1 MSHGFARE
9 TTNKKGVENM
19 AKILIVDD
27 DPDVV
32 EAVVLLLKQQGHDV
46 AAAYN
51 RQEGMDQVAS
61 FGPSL
66 IILDVMMEQPDDG
79 LRMAQDLRRNG
90 CQTPILMLTT
100 VSKATGL
107 EIGKDDEMVPVDDF
121 QEKPIA
127 PTTLVSKVNELLNKA
142 EG

>member
-1 MSHGFARE
+1 
-9 TTNKKGVENM
+9 M

-32 EAVVLLLKQQGHDV
+32 DAVSLLLKGQGHDM
-46 AAAYN
+46 ASAYN
-51 RQEGMDQVAS
+51 RLDGMRQVEQYK
-61 FGPSL
+61 PDV

-79 LRMAQDLRRNG
+79 LTMAQELRRKG
-90 CQTPILMLTT
+90 CSTPILMLTT

-127 PTTLVSKVNELLNKA
+127 PATLIGKVAELLKKS

>member
-1 MSHGFARE
+1 
-9 TTNKKGVENM
+9 M

-27 DPDVV
+27 DSDVV
-32 EAVVLLLKQQGHDV
+32 DAVTLLLNGQGHDM
-46 AAAYN
+46 ASAYN
-51 RQEGMDQVAS
+51 RLDGMRQVEQ
-61 FGPSL
+61 FKPDL

-79 LRMAQDLRRNG
+79 LTMAQDLRRKG
-90 CQTPILMLTT
+90 CGTPILMLTT

-107 EIGKDDEMVPVDDF
+107 EIGKDEEMVPVDDF

-127 PTTLVSKVNELLNKA
+127 PATLIEKVAELLKKA

>member
-1 MSHGFARE
+1 
-9 TTNKKGVENM
+9 M

-32 EAVVLLLKQQGHDV
+32 EAVTLLLEQQGHTT

-51 RQEGMDQVAS
+51 RQEGMAQVES
-61 FGPSL
+61 FAPAL

-79 LRMAQDLRRNG
+79 LTMAQDLRRKG
-90 CQTPILMLTT
+90 CNTPILMLTT

-127 PTTLVSKVNELLNKA
+127 PATLISKVTELLNKA